1 MGLNQ
6 NADSQAIIENLRVL
20 WEKDE
25 LLNYKKDTNDFISK
39 FV

>member
-25 LLNYKKDTNDFISK
+25 LLNYKKDSNDFISK